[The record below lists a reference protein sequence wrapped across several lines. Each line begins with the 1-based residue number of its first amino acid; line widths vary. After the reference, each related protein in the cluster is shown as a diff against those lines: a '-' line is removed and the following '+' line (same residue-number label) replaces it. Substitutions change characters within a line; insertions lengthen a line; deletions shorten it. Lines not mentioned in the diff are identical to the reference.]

1 MTKSKK
7 RPMLDHAT
15 TALASEDTSTVMPPP
30 SVESGVGTVPDAPQ
44 SSVELGSPPLV
55 AIKVKAPARRRK
67 VASSHDLSTSS
78 SSQSTAASTE
88 PTATVPTTIA
98 NIILHLKC
106 SLKDL
111 EDNKQH
117 LRTSLTY
124 DPAVPPTICAYNM
137 EKSDLRAVRVD
148 TTEPLQDAAYN
159 MDMLNSKNNRSM
171 CECCLREES
180 REETHVSSPPSV
192 PSNVSIS
199 TLHHKMKKLKTL
211 LFKNIPVTDK
221 KSACFWCTYPFDTPE
236 CHIPFYNM
244 NGQVHGYGVFCR
256 PECAVGHL
264 MKESLDDSTKFER
277 YHLLNQMYGKVFGY
291 KKNIKPA
298 PNPYYMLERYCG
310 NLSIEEYRAMLQSNH
325 VLYVIDKPMTRT
337 LPELHEET
345 EEVITSL
352 YETGQG
358 FKVYGSAKGRGEG
371 TKEEASHTTHVGGGV
386 YKAKRQSESKAG
398 TSKNN
403 ILMEHFGL
411 TAPAPPMT

>member
-1 MTKSKK
+1 MAV
-7 RPMLDHAT
+7 AT
-15 TALASEDTSTVMPPP
+15 TDS
-30 SVESGVGTVPDAPQ
+30 AP
-44 SSVELGSPPLV
+44 
-55 AIKVKAPARRRK
+55 
-67 VASSHDLSTSS
+67 
-78 SSQSTAASTE
+78 
-88 PTATVPTTIA
+88 TVPTTIA

-111 EDNKQH
+111 EDSKQH

-124 DPAVPPTICAYNM
+124 DPAVPPTICAYNT

-148 TTEPLQDAAYN
+148 AAEPLQDAAYN
-159 MDMLNSKNNRSM
+159 MDVLNINTNTKNNRPPM
-171 CECCLREES
+171 CERCLREES
-180 REETHVSSPPSV
+180 REEAPSPPFIPAS
-192 PSNVSIS
+192 STIS
-199 TLHHKMKKLKTL
+199 ALHHKLKKLKTL

-310 NLSIEEYRAMLQSNH
+310 NLSIDEYRAMLQSNH

-411 TAPAPPMT
+411 TAPAANDIKN